1 MIRKVLVVGAVA
13 LVAPALLTVSGC
25 GRGQRLESISL
36 QPTSV
41 TFLSPG
47 TNITFQLKAYGTYIH
62 PPETKDITSQ
72 VKWQSLSTDL
82 VLVSPAGIVSTS
94 QSGRCGIT
102 DVTATASGGGA
113 SGNVVV
119 GTATMTVADTT
130 NPVCPQ

>member
-1 MIRKVLVVGAVA
+1 MIRKLLVVGVVV
-13 LVAPALLTVSGC
+13 LVAPALLTVSSC
-25 GRGQRLESISL
+25 GRSQKLESITL
-36 QPTSV
+36 QPNSV

-94 QSGRCGIT
+94 QGGHCGIT
-102 DVTATASGGGA
+102 DVTASAAAGGA

-119 GTATMTVADTT
+119 GSATMTVVDTT
-130 NPVCPQ
+130 SPVCPQ